1 MMRVAFN
8 GLSVD
13 NLSGRHVLLGHLRQV
28 IAASAGQQ
36 RHILLHHAG
45 NRDLALALGN
55 SVDAVECPPATRSWR
70 TRWWWESS
78 ALPPLLQQHGAQAL
92 FSPAGVRS
100 AQVQIPQLVLAQNP
114 WCLVPEVHNGIAH
127 HIKAL
132 AQRAAYRDAQRN
144 ASLMLYNSAYMQR
157 IYEANAGSPAQASRL
172 LLQGLDDDNYS
183 AGEGAPGFA
192 ARRMEVLVVSVMARH
207 KVIEHVVEA
216 VAVLRKRGLE
226 AGLKLVGPW
235 ADESYQRFIR
245 QRIDEIGLKQYASIV
260 GKVSREQLFQHY
272 AQARVF
278 CLLSPC
284 ESFGIPAVE
293 GQAFGT
299 PCVVANRGAPPEIA
313 GPGGVVVPAGDIEA
327 AADAMAPLLQ
337 SASAWEERSQA
348 ARTNV
353 QRFRW
358 ERCSQ
363 PLVEWLGLE
372 AANA

>member
-13 NLSGRHVLLGHLRQV
+13 NLSGRHVFLGHLRQV

-36 RHILLHHAG
+36 RHLLLHHAG
-45 NRDLALALGN
+45 NRDLAVALG
-55 SVDAVECPPATRSWR
+55 SSMDAVECPPATRSWR

-78 ALPPLLQQHGAQAL
+78 ALPRLLQQHGAQAL

-100 AQVQIPQLVLAQNP
+100 AQVKVPQLVLAQNP
-114 WCLVPEVHNGIAH
+114 WCLVPEVHNGLADR
-127 HIKAL
+127 IKAL
-132 AQRAAYRDAQRN
+132 AQRAAYRDAQKS
-144 ASLMLYNSAYMQR
+144 AELMLYNSVYMQR
-157 IYEANAGSPAQASRL
+157 IYEANAGRDAKASRL
-172 LLQGLDDDNYS
+172 LLQGLDDDNFA

-192 ARRMEVLVVSVMARH
+192 ERRMEVLLVSVMARH

-216 VAVLRKRGLE
+216 VAVLRRRGLE
-226 AGLKLVGPW
+226 ADLKLVGPW
-235 ADESYQRFIR
+235 ADDSYQQFIR
-245 QRIDEIGLKQYASIV
+245 QRIVELGLERHAIIV

-293 GQAFGT
+293 AQAFGT

-327 AADAMAPLLQ
+327 AADALAPLLQ
-337 SASAWEERSQA
+337 LAAAWEERSQA
-348 ARTNV
+348 ARVNV

-363 PLVEWLGLE
+363 PLLDWMRLASAE
-372 AANA
+372 A